1 MNTDIHRFFYFL
13 SLSVCEAR
21 VHSCPILSFHVEAQ
35 PKSRFGGIQCWSE
48 AEVPL
53 STIGNNSLLSAKTYQ
68 LSANSLSAGLDVH
81 LFLQDS
87 LLWPFP

>member
-21 VHSCPILSFHVEAQ
+21 VYPCPIFILSFNAVAKRTC
-35 PKSRFGGIQCWSE
+35 PPIFV

-53 STIGNNSLLSAKTYQ
+53 SAIGNNYLLSAKTYQ
-68 LSANSLSAGLDVH
+68 LSA
-81 LFLQDS
+81 
-87 LLWPFP
+87 